1 MQAAGL
7 STTNKECP
15 LWLQAAGCNNQLRAG
30 AVDSEREHPNCSNQ
44 TVACDFGARV
54 KPIRRGPPWL
64 QAAGFAKQ
72 TRRATSGCKPRAAT
86 IDSKRCGQRKRAS
99 QWTSGSKWLHATL
112 AATAGLTFGVSCT
125 PNPEPKRLATWARSN
140 LATSSQTHRRVN
152 PHLLVTG
159 PGGSTE
165 SGTSS
170 PESGSSSITGPG
182 VSTGPSGCK
191 PRSPKF
197 THCQP
202 SSHTLSKSNQ
212 MTRPWFAYQ
221 GLALLKPSPGQ

>member
-1 MQAAGL
+1 MPIARQRQVSIGALVNGRFNAKKGRAPCVQAAGL

-44 TVACDFGARV
+44 TVACDFGAPA

-64 QAAGFAKQ
+64 QAAGFSKQ

-112 AATAGLTFGVSCT
+112 AATAGLTSGV
-125 PNPEPKRLATWARSN
+125 
-140 LATSSQTHRRVN
+140 
-152 PHLLVTG
+152 
-159 PGGSTE
+159 
-165 SGTSS
+165 
-170 PESGSSSITGPG
+170 
-182 VSTGPSGCK
+182 
-191 PRSPKF
+191 
-197 THCQP
+197 
-202 SSHTLSKSNQ
+202 
-212 MTRPWFAYQ
+212 
-221 GLALLKPSPGQ
+221 